1 MPTRLIVPAL
11 LAAILPAGENLL
23 PAPQRVE
30 ADLGQR
36 RANWTQNAWTV
47 HRFEAPRDLSAFA
60 GLRVRARAAAPL
72 PQVEVYVALQ
82 EADGTWRYHPRACPL
97 SAASNSAEIRLIDF
111 VPAEWVAPAGGK
123 HHDENQVL
131 DLGAITAVAVGTVQP
146 FGVGRVDFT
155 VEALEPLP
163 APAAAPRAPAA
174 VSVSGRMLAVNGTEM
189 LPAGVFGAF
198 NVPKA
203 TWDRYRLTLTRSIDH
218 GGGFSGAPAAPKP
231 GRQLPMYTLGDRGV
245 PSPVLGDPQGWK
257 AKLTAAATA
266 AAQKT
271 KEAGGGAVLEFWNEP
286 YLNWANKNRVAFD
299 PRFYETSGQ
308 AEGAPV
314 KLKDGSAMPHLK
326 WTQKPE
332 NIPAIPRWRN
342 DEQPPRDHWRRG
354 RDASGKMLSLLH
366 EPPHWDRQAR
376 ANWRPETHPPK
387 DVADGQTYTVTVKT
401 KQGEE
406 KLELTAFTPWR
417 IYDET
422 QFTFWSA
429 LGLARLYNEPMVAVG
444 QAFKA
449 VDPAA
454 FYIIGWCSRPIED
467 HLAAWELA
475 YKPSIDAAGKLA
487 DAVNDHD
494 YGGDPLRMEAS
505 AELVAAY
512 SATAIGKMLTSIN
525 SETSAAPDPEA
536 YPGAKQDP
544 AQMDGGKYRFTVRK
558 IVSGLAR
565 QPDKMVG
572 YAFFGDGEGPPK
584 SYFSPGGEGVAFDL
598 LMQLRGRL
606 VQANADDPELRV
618 VAAVD
623 GTDPMNPRP
632 AALGAGPVLTVA
644 VLNEGLAAREA
655 AIEIAAPAGTAF
667 VAGAKVLR
675 GTDPATG
682 RPALIAADHQAAGAT
697 TRWSGSIASHDAVV
711 LQLPLDKA
719 PAAGVQAQRLAAFS
733 PLTAQ
738 LVTREK
744 PYRAEIAAPAA
755 VVALAKRPGARA
767 WLRLAVENVAA
778 GEAVAVIGGQRL
790 PIPAVVAS
798 DNGSWLVELPL
809 PATAVAATMPLAVEI
824 ADPTRTTG
832 FRLAAAAVYV
842 EAAQ

>member
-1 MPTRLIVPAL
+1 MPTRLLVPAL
-11 LAAILPAGENLL
+11 LAACLPAAENLL
-23 PAPQRVE
+23 PTPQRVQ
-30 ADLGQR
+30 ADLGER

-60 GLRVRARAAAPL
+60 GLRVRASAAKPL
-72 PQVEVYVALQ
+72 PSVEVYVALQ

-97 SAASNSAEIRLIDF
+97 SATSNSAEIRLIDF

-131 DLGAITAVAVGTVQP
+131 DLGAIAAVAVGTVQP
-146 FGVGRVDFT
+146 FGVGQVEFT
-155 VEALEPLP
+155 VEALELLP
-163 APAAAPRAPAA
+163 APATAPRTPAA
-174 VSVSGRMLAVNGTEM
+174 VNVSGRMLAVNGTTM

-198 NVPKA
+198 HVPKA
-203 TWDRYRLTLTRSIDH
+203 TWDRYRLTLTRSMDH
-218 GGGFSGAPAAPKP
+218 GGVFAGAPAAPKP
-231 GRQLPMYTLGDRGV
+231 GRQFPMYTLGDRGV
-245 PSPVLGDPQGWK
+245 PSPVLSDPQGWK

-266 AAQKT
+266 AATKT

-299 PRFYETSGQ
+299 PRFYDTSGQ

-314 KLKDGSAMPHLK
+314 KLKNGSAMPHLK

-332 NIPAIPRWRN
+332 NIPAIPR
-342 DEQPPRDHWRRG
+342 EHWRRG

-366 EPPHWDRQAR
+366 EPPHWERQTR
-376 ANWRPETHPPK
+376 VNWRPETHPPK

-429 LGLARLYNEPMVAVG
+429 KGMARLYNEPMVAVG
-444 QAFKA
+444 EAFKA

-467 HLAAWELA
+467 HFAAWELA

-512 SATAIGKMLTSIN
+512 SATAIGKMLASIN

-544 AQMDGGKYRFTVRK
+544 AQMDGSKYRFALRK

-572 YAFFGDGEGPPK
+572 YAFFGDGEGPSK

-606 VQANADDPELRV
+606 VQATANDAELRV

-632 AALGAGPVLTVA
+632 EALGAGPVLTVA
-644 VLNEGLAAREA
+644 VLNDGLAPREA
-655 AIEIAAPAGTAF
+655 SIDIAAPAGTAF
-667 VAGAKVLR
+667 IAGAKVLR
-675 GTDPATG
+675 GTDPAG
-682 RPALIAADHQAAGAT
+682 RPAVVAADHQASGTA
-697 TRWSGSIASHDAVV
+697 TRWSGSIPSHDAVV

-719 PAAGVQAQRLAAFS
+719 PAPGVQAQRLAAFS
-733 PLTAQ
+733 PLTAH

-744 PYRAEIAAPAA
+744 PYRADVAASADF
-755 VVALAKRPGARA
+755 VALAKRPGARA
-767 WLRLAVENVAA
+767 WLRLAVENLAA

-809 PATAVAATMPLAVEI
+809 PVSAVAATMPLAVEI
-824 ADPTRTTG
+824 VDPARTAG
-832 FRLAAAAVYV
+832 VRLAAATVYV
-842 EAAQ
+842 EAVQ